1 MKYKISE
8 ISKMSGF
15 SPSGIRFF
23 EEAGL
28 ISPIRGSNQ
37 KYREFSLNELQLILA
52 CKRLREFGYS
62 LQEAVEF
69 LSMDANSE
77 VIASFH
83 YQMAKIEQE
92 ITRKKLL
99 TSILAQKA
107 ACLERMES
115 VGLCCEIRQMPALYR
130 VNLWQPGSQ
139 EGEYHPFSLVHEWL
153 DKSPFTESCLKLSGE
168 SLLLGEGD
176 LETKWGLSIEEETAK
191 KINFQPTFT
200 FESIPVTNCVC
211 TIVQINENLTISSS
225 QLARVREFFTE
236 KSLKICGPAY
246 SRYIIGRKKGSE
258 FIRFD
263 HLWVPVNLG

>member
-37 KYREFSLNELQLILA
+37 KYREFTLNELQLILA

-69 LSMDANSE
+69 LSMDTHSE

-83 YQMAKIEQE
+83 DQIKKIEQE
-92 ITRKKLL
+92 ITTKRLL
-99 TSILAQKA
+99 TNMLAQKK

-115 VGLCCEIRQMPALYR
+115 RGVCCEIRQMPALFR

-153 DKSPFTESCLKLSGE
+153 DKSPFTESCLELSGD
-168 SLLLGEGD
+168 SLLSGEGD
-176 LETKWGLSIEEETAK
+176 LETRWGLSIEEETAK
-191 KINFQPTFT
+191 KINFQPTFMY
-200 FESIPVTNCVC
+200 ESIPITNCVC
-211 TIVQINENLTISSS
+211 SIVQINENLTISSS
-225 QLARVREFFTE
+225 QLTHVREFLAK
-236 KSLKICGPAY
+236 KSLKISRPAY
-246 SRYIIGRKKGSE
+246 SRYIIGRKKGSA

-263 HLWVPVNLG
+263 QLWIPVNPL